1 VPGTKGAASEHSQ
14 TTASAN
20 SSGPPQAP
28 DGLGREVELLARWQ
42 FCDDLFDPWGTED
55 AWAEGVDADILLRE
69 FERGGLG
76 QADDR
81 YRTLFLVS
89 E

>member
-1 VPGTKGAASEHSQ
+1 
-14 TTASAN
+14 
-20 SSGPPQAP
+20 
-28 DGLGREVELLARWQ
+28 VELLACWQ

-55 AWAEGVDADILLRE
+55 AWADGVDADILLRE